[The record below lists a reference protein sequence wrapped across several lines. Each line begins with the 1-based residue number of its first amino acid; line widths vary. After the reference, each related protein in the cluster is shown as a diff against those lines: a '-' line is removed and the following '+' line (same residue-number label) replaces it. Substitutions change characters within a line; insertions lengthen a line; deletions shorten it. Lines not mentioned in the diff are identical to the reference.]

1 MSGVAALVFDF
12 DGVILETESPAY
24 LSWSEL
30 YKSRGVDLPLDLW
43 RDEVGSLGRF
53 DPAAYLEQLTGQAM
67 TADERA
73 ARWSRKMELI
83 GAQELMP
90 GVEDLT
96 TQAADRKVPLAVAS
110 SDTDEWVNGHL
121 RRLGLL
127 NCFQAIVT
135 ANGNPARAK
144 PAPTVFI
151 EALHALG
158 VAPGAAIALED
169 SANGVAAAKAAGM
182 LCVAVPNDITRGS
195 DLAAADW
202 VFPTLNGVEFDDL
215 EALMRQSSA

>member
-1 MSGVAALVFDF
+1 MSLVAGLVFDF

-24 LSWSEL
+24 DSWSEL
-30 YKSRGVDLPLDLW
+30 YKSRRVELPLDLW

-53 DPAAYLEQLTGQAM
+53 DAGAYLEELTGRAL
-67 TADERA
+67 TAEERT
-73 ARWSRKMELI
+73 ARWSRKLELVS
-83 GAQELMP
+83 ALKVMP
-90 GVEDLT
+90 GVEDLIA
-96 TQAADRKVPLAVAS
+96 QAADRKVPLAVAS
-110 SDTDEWVNGHL
+110 SDTDEWVVGHL

-127 NCFQAIVT
+127 NRFQAIVT

-144 PAPTVFI
+144 PEPDVFI
-151 EALHALG
+151 EAVDALG
-158 VAPGAAIALED
+158 IAPGEAVAVED

-182 LCVAVPNDITRGS
+182 LCVAVPNEITRDS

-202 VFPTLNGVEFDDL
+202 VVPTLDGVGFDDL